1 MIHFGRVA
9 ETLPLL
15 LVRMNVI
22 RGMRLGL
29 CRARYRGLGGM
40 VDEELEHLMCFS
52 VCQLV
57 RQLRSRQLTLF
68 EGANVE

>member
-1 MIHFGRVA
+1 
-9 ETLPLL
+9 
-15 LVRMNVI
+15 
-22 RGMRLGL
+22 
-29 CRARYRGLGGM
+29 M

>member
-1 MIHFGRVA
+1 
-9 ETLPLL
+9 
-15 LVRMNVI
+15 
-22 RGMRLGL
+22 
-29 CRARYRGLGGM
+29 M
-40 VDEELEHLMCFS
+40 VDVRLEHLMCFS